1 MSTKNRITRRS
12 AFALGGAAMAA
23 AGLAACGGNTGGL
36 TGGGGSDGGGGALSQ
51 WYHQYGEEGTQQ
63 AANSYAADYTKA
75 KVTVNWVTGDYATKL
90 STALLSGG
98 GVDVFENN
106 AIAVDQADQGR
117 YVDLT
122 DIVEPVK
129 DQFNEAS
136 LGPVSVGDKIWGIP
150 MIVDPQLFYYRKSLF
165 DAAGISV
172 PEPWDDLVSAV
183 AELTTDKQKGLF
195 LGNNFDANNWAM
207 VWAAGG
213 SPLNEA
219 KDAVAYNTPGYA
231 EGLGAV
237 QKMKKDGNLLTGA
250 PSDWT
255 DPAAFSSGLAA
266 ITWGGCWELPA
277 LEKEHDDI
285 GVFPHPAV
293 GSDGKQ
299 VTFMGGW
306 NAQVAGNSENI
317 DAAKEF
323 VKWLWIDQTEHQTDW
338 SLSYGFHI
346 PPVTATADQAE
357 ALKSGNGLEIATMAK
372 EMGVTGTP
380 EWTGAMD
387 TPRADAV
394 SNILKNGADPAEEL
408 AKAEKASNE
417 AIAK

>member
-63 AANSYAADYTKA
+63 AANSYAADYPDA

-106 AIAVDQADQGR
+106 GIAVDQAEQGR

-122 DIVEPVK
+122 DIMEPAK
-129 DQFNEAS
+129 GSFNEAS
-136 LGPVSVGDKIWGIP
+136 LGPVTIGDKIWGIP
-150 MIVDPQLFYYRKSLF
+150 MIVDPQFFYYRKSLF
-165 DAAGISV
+165 EAAGIEV
-172 PEPWDDLVSAV
+172 PTTWDDLVA
-183 AELTTDKQKGLF
+183 AATELTTDKQKGLF
-195 LGNNFDANNWAM
+195 LGNNFDANAWAM
-207 VWAAGG
+207 VWAGGG

-231 EGLGAV
+231 EGLGSIHTM
-237 QKMKKDGNLLTGA
+237 QKDGVLLTGA

-255 DPAAFSSGLAA
+255 DPAAFSSGLSA
-266 ITWGGCWELPA
+266 ITWGGCWALPA
-277 LEKEHDDI
+277 LEAAHDDI

-293 GSDGKQ
+293 GSGGKE
-299 VTFMGGW
+299 VAFMGGW

-317 DAAKEF
+317 EAAKEF

-357 ALKSGNGLEIATMAK
+357 ALKTGNGLEIATMAK
-372 EMGVTGTP
+372 EIGVTGTP

-387 TPRADAV
+387 TPRLDAV

-417 AIAK
+417 AMAS